1 MPSGITGLLLQA
13 IALTPRMASPLGGRT
28 GGQAV
33 LIGELAPQ
41 AIDQVN
47 AKAFAEA
54 YKDLAEM

>member
-1 MPSGITGLLLQA
+1 
-13 IALTPRMASPLGGRT
+13 MASPLGAEQ
-28 GGQAV
+28 GQAV